1 MLARRCQ
8 PVHFANLHDAELR
21 GFSQWGEDGSLD
33 FLCDALGLAKPRMV
47 EFGAGNF
54 KECNSRFLAEARS
67 ASVVA
72 VDARTDLLDAF
83 EGSDLLWRT
92 SIHPLVRFL
101 TPANAVEV
109 FSEARSLFGGHPP
122 DIFSLDLDG
131 IDYWIMESLD
141 LTGVRVIVV
150 EYNPLFGPKRAV
162 TVPRAETFD
171 RREEHHS
178 WLYFGASLRAWLVLL
193 GSRGYTFVGANRQG
207 NNAFFVESES
217 VGLVPIDRVDDSDLE
232 RFIQWNVRES
242 RDREGRLSFLS
253 GTDRQDVMRDMPL
266 IDVLTGEST
275 TVGATI

>member
-8 PVHFANLHDAELR
+8 PVHFANLHDAEFR
-21 GFSQWGEDGSLD
+21 VFSQWGEDGILD
-33 FLCDALGLAKPRMV
+33 FLCDSLGLAKPRMV

-54 KECNSRFLAEARS
+54 KECNSRFLAESRS

-72 VDARTDLLDAF
+72 VDARTDLLNAL

-109 FSEARSLFGGHPP
+109 FAEARSLLGGHPP

-178 WLYFGASLRAWLVLL
+178 WLYFGASLRAWIALL

-207 NNAFFVESES
+207 NNAFFVKSSS
-217 VGLVPIDRVDDSDLE
+217 VELVPVDPVDDSDLD
-232 RFIQWNVRES
+232 RFVQWNVRES
-242 RDREGRLSFLS
+242 RNIEGRLSFLS
-253 GTDRQDVMRDMPL
+253 GIDRQAVMRDMPL